1 MLATETDACYDEEE
15 FDVDQAFGTS
25 DEYAA
30 SLAAGKARLAAN
42 LDDGSDDLPF

>member
-1 MLATETDACYDEEE
+1 MTTRRTIYDDEE

-30 SLAAGKARLAAN
+30 SLAACKARLAASP
-42 LDDGSDDLPF
+42 DDGSDDLPF